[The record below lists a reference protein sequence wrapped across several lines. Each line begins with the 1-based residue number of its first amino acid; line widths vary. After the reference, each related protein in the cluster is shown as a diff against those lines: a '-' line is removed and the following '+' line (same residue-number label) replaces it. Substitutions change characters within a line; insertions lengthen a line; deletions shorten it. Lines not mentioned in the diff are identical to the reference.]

1 MIVHVIKMDGH
12 LGSITW
18 DLELGIAK
26 FVFLSLAKSMAW
38 TGEISTDLVTHPR
51 FKKAIAGCEEASD
64 GAVAEAIDRGF
75 QKQIFEFVLNQDLKI
90 VSWKRVYG
98 SGKIKRRLAEIV
110 IEQRNYNSVLLSFI
124 TTPYCRQPEHM
135 TKLKDRNNIETPEN
149 GEMQD

>member
-26 FVFLSLAKSMAW
+26 FVFLSLDKSMAW